1 MSLPELTPRR
11 STRQTKGNPPERFGF
26 TKSDFGDEAVADKS
40 LELTQIR
47 RELKATKLQLEVTL
61 LQNKEANLVSD
72 IFRATD
78 RQESVRNSNSKRNSV
93 CGDANPLEV
102 YVPQDDGE
110 YIPRR
115 DILCTP
121 QRENT
126 YKRVHMVSSLPH
138 IYIDKLQNQPLPSTS
153 KQMLDREVS
162 RYDEDENFI
171 ERDRHLQSEI
181 NVHQWLQLNKAT
193 HSTPFAKKD
202 RDTNEKQTDRLPV
215 LSQKIAFL
223 EEELRKCK
231 LHQKERNAKVIG
243 HKDDESRNNLQYLDM
258 MNTFVARQTKMDLPK
273 FNGNPEDWPLF
284 CSEFVR
290 TTDCGKFTIQE
301 NVTRLRAALKDEAL
315 EAVKSLLILPDSS
328 DRIMQILE
336 RRFGRPD
343 YIIKSLLGK
352 AKTIAAPREDNPLS
366 IVKFATCVENLTV
379 MLELMGRPEHPEL
392 LEELEGKLPP
402 IFSILWSEHI
412 VEKEKV
418 NLRVFCDWLER
429 KSHAASLRTTLFQL
443 QQQPIAQKTEVK
455 RTKGKVNAASIEK
468 VIVESSKCSVCK
480 SNCNSLDTCK
490 KFLEMSVDERWQ
502 NVRKLSLCFAC
513 LKKNHQ
519 TRMCRKKSPCDINS
533 CQRNHHRLL
542 HNHQQRLS
550 TEAPVFQPPNPQ
562 SHTAVANGF
571 CTNGSTVSRNTT
583 RLRIL
588 PVSLKNNSVV
598 VNTFALLDPGATLT
612 LISEAVANK
621 LQMDGKLAPLS
632 IQWANGDVANEDE
645 SKVGSVHISGTFL
658 NARTY
663 ALNDVRTVKHLPLQR
678 QSVDRERLIEKWP
691 YLKEINFESYDN
703 VQPTILIGENNGL
716 LTATRQLIHNK
727 SNNPIASRTWLGWT
741 ISGNDGSDKA
751 SEVNLVYMMQEAH
764 DDDLHAL
771 VKSSFQ
777 LDDSLTIGCDRKRSR
792 EDERALNI
800 MKTTTTKL
808 EDCRWQ
814 TGLLWKRD
822 DTRLP
827 DSKFAARQRLY
838 LLEKKLDKDPV
849 LKKAYGDIIDDYL
862 QKKYLVNAEDKD
874 LIGSKTWYLP
884 HFPVINPMKPHK
896 IRIVFDA
903 AARSNGIALN
913 DELIQGPDLLQSLP
927 GVLFKFRQ
935 GQFGFTADIKE
946 MFHRVRIRDEDN
958 NSQLILWRGENRT
971 DNPRIL
977 KMTAM
982 MFGATCSPSSAIYV
996 KDLNADEYL
1005 DTYPEAVYAIKNN
1018 HYMDDYLG
1026 HADDEAAAT
1035 ALIEDVIR
1043 ILRLGGFHI
1052 TNWRSSSKSVL
1063 QNIPVDELAKVA
1075 DRKINIDK
1083 NSESRILGVLWNTQ
1097 NDSFTFAAKLEKI
1110 DDSLLNDQKIPTKR
1124 QVLKIVMSVFDPLGF
1139 VAHFVIVGKMLL
1151 QAIWKTSID
1160 WDDEL
1165 TEDLVPL
1172 WSNWVRDLNKIS
1184 SVNIPRCYSPLF
1196 NLAPEL
1202 ELHVFVDAS
1211 ESGYAAVAYVRIV
1224 FENNINV
1231 SFVAAKAKV
1240 LPLKPIMTIPRAEL
1254 QAAVL
1259 GSRLAN
1265 TIKSQHDRK
1274 FKKVLFWTD
1283 STTVYHW
1290 IKSEAKRFKQFVAN
1304 RLSEISDL
1312 TNIADWNW
1320 LPTNLNVAD
1329 DATRMTPK
1337 EFEADSRWY
1346 TGPSFLYEDVSM
1358 WPKMKTNKMTR
1369 FDEEDETNEFV
1380 GTISV
1385 PARFVL
1391 PNVMRFSNWSR
1402 LIRATAW
1409 IMRYKENLK
1418 IKGRI
1423 TRGDEDAVYY
1433 QGELTTTEIE
1443 WANKLWIRQSQQ
1455 NSFHK
1460 EIVELRKNKVVSRS
1474 SKLYNIIP
1482 QLDDEGIIRL
1492 RGRMSNIEGDQWL
1505 KTPVVLDGRDKYT
1518 ELLIKYYH
1526 DQANHIGHEGVMN
1539 EIKQR
1544 YWILKLKP
1552 KLRQRRKLCNTCK
1565 IRCAKPEN
1573 TIMGQLPA
1581 VRLLSNNPAF
1591 TFTGVDYFGPINVK
1605 VGRHLEKR
1613 YGVLFTCLTVRAIHI
1628 EVASSLTTDSCIMAL
1643 RRFIARRGC
1652 PNELFSDNGTNLKGA
1667 DTELKR
1673 CLKELDQS
1681 AIRGALTKHRIK
1693 WRFIPP
1699 AAPHMGGCWERL
1711 VRSVKTSLYAILKE
1725 VNPSDETLNTLL
1737 AEIEQIINSRPLVEV
1752 PYHPD
1757 EPEALTPNH
1766 FLIGR
1771 SSASAPISDF
1781 DDKDLILRK
1790 RWRMTQR
1797 LADHF
1802 WNRWR
1807 KEFLPNLN
1815 QQNKW
1820 KTQSGRDVQVGDV
1833 VLLFND
1839 NEVRG
1844 NWPKG
1849 IIDKVFPGPDGKIR
1863 VVEVRTSSGT
1873 FKRSIVKVC
1882 VLDLEDGKSDEVPIP
1897 EGRMLS
1903 KSQT

>member
-1 MSLPELTPRR
+1 
-11 STRQTKGNPPERFGF
+11 
-26 TKSDFGDEAVADKS
+26 
-40 LELTQIR
+40 
-47 RELKATKLQLEVTL
+47 
-61 LQNKEANLVSD
+61 
-72 IFRATD
+72 
-78 RQESVRNSNSKRNSV
+78 
-93 CGDANPLEV
+93 
-102 YVPQDDGE
+102 
-110 YIPRR
+110 
-115 DILCTP
+115 
-121 QRENT
+121 
-126 YKRVHMVSSLPH
+126 
-138 IYIDKLQNQPLPSTS
+138 
-153 KQMLDREVS
+153 
-162 RYDEDENFI
+162 
-171 ERDRHLQSEI
+171 
-181 NVHQWLQLNKAT
+181 
-193 HSTPFAKKD
+193 
-202 RDTNEKQTDRLPV
+202 
-215 LSQKIAFL
+215 
-223 EEELRKCK
+223 
-231 LHQKERNAKVIG
+231 
-243 HKDDESRNNLQYLDM
+243 
-258 MNTFVARQTKMDLPK
+258 
-273 FNGNPEDWPLF
+273 
-284 CSEFVR
+284 
-290 TTDCGKFTIQE
+290 
-301 NVTRLRAALKDEAL
+301 
-315 EAVKSLLILPDSS
+315 
-328 DRIMQILE
+328 
-336 RRFGRPD
+336 
-343 YIIKSLLGK
+343 
-352 AKTIAAPREDNPLS
+352 
-366 IVKFATCVENLTV
+366 
-379 MLELMGRPEHPEL
+379 
-392 LEELEGKLPP
+392 
-402 IFSILWSEHI
+402 
-412 VEKEKV
+412 
-418 NLRVFCDWLER
+418 
-429 KSHAASLRTTLFQL
+429 
-443 QQQPIAQKTEVK
+443 
-455 RTKGKVNAASIEK
+455 
-468 VIVESSKCSVCK
+468 
-480 SNCNSLDTCK
+480 
-490 KFLEMSVDERWQ
+490 
-502 NVRKLSLCFAC
+502 
-513 LKKNHQ
+513 
-519 TRMCRKKSPCDINS
+519 MCRKKSPCEINS

-571 CTNGSTVSRNTT
+571 CTNGSTVSRNIT

-645 SKVGSVHISGTFL
+645 SKAGSVHISGIFL
-658 NARTY
+658 NGRTY

-751 SEVNLVYMMQEAH
+751 SEVNLVYMMQETH

-808 EDCRWQ
+808 EDYRWQ

-849 LKKAYGDIIDDYL
+849 LRKAYGDIIDDYL

-1018 HYMDDYLG
+1018 HYMDDYWG

-1035 ALIEDVIR
+1035 ALIED
-1043 ILRLGGFHI
+1043 
-1052 TNWRSSSKSVL
+1052 
-1063 QNIPVDELAKVA
+1063 
-1075 DRKINIDK
+1075 
-1083 NSESRILGVLWNTQ
+1083 
-1097 NDSFTFAAKLEKI
+1097 
-1110 DDSLLNDQKIPTKR
+1110 
-1124 QVLKIVMSVFDPLGF
+1124 
-1139 VAHFVIVGKMLL
+1139 
-1151 QAIWKTSID
+1151 
-1160 WDDEL
+1160 
-1165 TEDLVPL
+1165 
-1172 WSNWVRDLNKIS
+1172 
-1184 SVNIPRCYSPLF
+1184 
-1196 NLAPEL
+1196 
-1202 ELHVFVDAS
+1202 
-1211 ESGYAAVAYVRIV
+1211 
-1224 FENNINV
+1224 
-1231 SFVAAKAKV
+1231 
-1240 LPLKPIMTIPRAEL
+1240 
-1254 QAAVL
+1254 
-1259 GSRLAN
+1259 
-1265 TIKSQHDRK
+1265 IKSQHDRK
-1274 FKKVLFWTD
+1274 FKK
-1283 STTVYHW
+1283 
-1290 IKSEAKRFKQFVAN
+1290 SEAKRLKQFVAN

-1312 TNIADWNW
+1312 TNITDWNW
-1320 LPTNLNVAD
+1320 LPTNFNVTD

-1346 TGPSFLYEDVSM
+1346 TGPSFLYEDVSI

-1369 FDEEDETNEFV
+1369 SNEEDETNEFV

-1391 PNVMRFSNWSR
+1391 PDVMRFSNWSR

-1725 VNPSDETLNTLL
+1725 VNTSDETLNTLL

-1790 RWRMTQR
+1790 RWRMRQR